1 MTLQDALAFKLPS
14 IPDDVETIVSVAQRE
29 EEVTIPDLF
38 PSRAHLLTPT
48 GVLLQNSYTKV
59 WRR

>member
-29 EEVTIPDLF
+29 EEVEPRTLADIKRCAF
-38 PSRAHLLTPT
+38 
-48 GVLLQNSYTKV
+48 QN
-59 WRR
+59 